1 MGRPVTQFQMITN
14 EPDVAADFY
23 VNLFDWKI
31 NADNPLNYR
40 VIETGSEAGIGG
52 GIWPAPPEAH
62 SFVQL
67 FVEVDDVP
75 GYVARATD
83 MGAKVVVPHQVMPEG
98 DEMAV
103 IHDPVG
109 IPVALY
115 KPA

>member
-1 MGRPVTQFQMITN
+1 MITN
-14 EPDVAADFY
+14 QPDVAADFY
-23 VNLFDWKI
+23 VDLFDWKI
-31 NADNPLNYR
+31 DADNPLNYR
-40 VIETGSEAGIGG
+40 VIDTGSEAGIAG

-75 GYVARATD
+75 RYVERATE